1 MLIREEDPGR
11 QRQRQ
16 TVEEIIP
23 HCWASQRE
31 LGSIPPL
38 FLYQWACSRR
48 QIDAQVFQPLT
59 VDCHF
64 GHAAA
69 HQDPALVVWIMIR
82 LPAYTRVCCL
92 TAGRCSAVVVLT
104 LRPTCATSPRACARR
119 CRAWTATEIA

>member
-16 TVEEIIP
+16 TVEEIIT

-82 LPAYTRVCCL
+82 LPAYTPSLLSYCRQ
-92 TAGRCSAVVVLT
+92 VLSRRGLNTPPNLRDFAQSLRGT
-104 LRPTCATSPRACARR
+104 LPGLDSN
-119 CRAWTATEIA
+119 